1 MKKALLFL
9 VAISMLFVQAC
20 KKENDSLNE
29 EELVKNKLI
38 IGEWT
43 LQSYSF
49 KVYDA
54 TTGQPK
60 STQDYDIS
68 KIKTITFRSDG
79 KYYTNIGSS
88 GEFGI
93 DQAGTVIILK
103 SAAGVENVV
112 NITTID
118 QNKLN
123 LSTTEVS
130 ENTQIVLMQY
140 FTR

>member
-1 MKKALLFL
+1 MKKALLFI

-20 KKENDSLNE
+20 KKENDPSNE
-29 EELVKNKLI
+29 LELVKNKLI

-60 STQDYDIS
+60 SAQDYDIS

-79 KYYTNIGSS
+79 QYYTNIGSS
-88 GEFGI
+88 GKFEI
-93 DQAGTVIILK
+93 DQAGTVLILK
-103 SAAGVENVV
+103 SAAGVENMS

-130 ENTQIVLMQY
+130 ENTRIVLMQY